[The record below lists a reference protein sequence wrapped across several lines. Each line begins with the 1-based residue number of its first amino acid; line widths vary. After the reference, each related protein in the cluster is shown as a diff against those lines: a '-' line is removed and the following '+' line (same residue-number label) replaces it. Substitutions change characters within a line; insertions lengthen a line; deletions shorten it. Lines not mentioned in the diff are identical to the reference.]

1 MSRARTL
8 PTRRGASLG
17 IALLALLLA
26 LPAPLPRP
34 ASADAAAREPVGGS
48 ALVVSPSSAT
58 PAEMADPPAQ
68 ALTTV
73 RVGMQYIVSDAGVLI
88 ADEWG
93 YLREVGLQ
101 LQGERL
107 DNVDL
112 QTALASG
119 QVDAG
124 GIGPTAAVLNA
135 FMRGVRLRIVAD
147 RGTLA
152 PGFGY
157 LALVVRKDLV
167 DSGQVR
173 SIADLRGRKIGA
185 QPPLHATPGWYLL
198 SRILERG
205 GISEND
211 IEYVPLGFADQNAGL
226 AGRTID
232 AAWQAEP
239 GPTGAV
245 ENGLGVRLVGADEAI
260 GPVTLGGLAYS
271 ESFAAQ
277 TDLARRFMLA
287 YIRGAR
293 TYLDAFSKNQG
304 REAVVGLLARNTS
317 LRDPALYD
325 RMVMP
330 WISPDGEFSTFGYDE
345 VQNYFVRHGVL
356 PRAIDINQIV
366 DNSFAQ
372 WAARQLGPYQ

>member
-1 MSRARTL
+1 MRWRPALRWRHTW
-8 PTRRGASLG
+8 GLG
-17 IALLALLLA
+17 LGLLALLLA
-26 LPAPLPRP
+26 LPAPLPRMG
-34 ASADAAAREPVGGS
+34 AADSALPGSVRWDAAPAAAAP
-48 ALVVSPSSAT
+48 AT
-58 PAEMADPPAQ
+58 Q
-68 ALTTV
+68 QLTTV

-93 YLREVGLQ
+93 YLRELGLQ

-112 QTALASG
+112 QTAIASG
-119 QVDAG
+119 QIDAG

-135 FMRGVRLRIVAD
+135 FQRGVRLRMVGD

-173 SIADLRGRKIGA
+173 SLADLRGRKIGA
-185 QPPLHATPGWYLL
+185 QPPLYATPGWYLL
-198 SRILERG
+198 SKLLERG
-205 GISEND
+205 GITED
-211 IEYVPLGFADQNAGL
+211 DVEYVPLGFADQNAGL

-245 ENGLGVRLVGADEAI
+245 ESGLAARLVGADEAI

-271 ESFAAQ
+271 ENFAAQ

-287 YIRGAR
+287 YVRGVR
-293 TYLDAFSKNQG
+293 TYLDAFTKNQG
-304 REAVVGLLARNTS
+304 REAVVGLLTRTTS

-330 WISPDGEFSTFGYDE
+330 WINPDGEFSTFGYAEIQD
-345 VQNYFVRHGVL
+345 YFVRHNVL
-356 PRAIDINQIV
+356 PRAIDINQLV

-372 WAARQLGPYQ
+372 WAAQQLGPYQ